1 MKKIVVAMS
10 LVSFCAACSA
20 FAQNA
25 KTAQDILAGY
35 PSGADAKV
43 RNEWQYTLKVDEIKA
58 VADYALEVSKTN
70 LVSGKSIASHVYSSI
85 FRHWGSTTPGLELA
99 PEYDA
104 KFADAGIVLGALMFM
119 NAPKCTEKF
128 IVTHR
133 EGAILKEYPA
143 FVQYIRKA
151 IENKNSLVD
160 ICVHINLLV
169 ELGTKNNGYF
179 GYGGIDRRMSIVLRE
194 APRHIRRK
202 LRERGMPI
210 VVKDGVNHV
219 QDAVDEIS
227 SALNAPKMAGVR
239 EWLSKWF
246 PDYKWIDVKWM
257 TDEELSKFKDDIFY
271 GDIEFDAANRL
282 ILRSHLGVDA
292 YNDFVKK
299 FNN

>member
-43 RNEWQYTLKVDEIKA
+43 RDEWRYTLKGDEIKA
-58 VADYALEVSKTN
+58 IADYAIEVSRTN
-70 LVSGKSIASHVYSSI
+70 LLSGKSIASYVYAPI
-85 FRHWGSTTPGLELA
+85 FRHWAPAPGLELA
-99 PEYDA
+99 PEYDT
-104 KFADAGIVLGALMFM
+104 KFSDAGIVFDTTMFK

-128 IVTHR
+128 LATYR
-133 EGAILKEYPA
+133 EGAVLKEFPA

-151 IENKNSLVD
+151 IENKDDIVD
-160 ICVHINLLV
+160 ICANINV
-169 ELGTKNNGYF
+169 IAECGTKFNNCFY
-179 GYGGIDRRMSIVLRE
+179 YNGIDYKMSKVLQNL
-194 APRHIRRK
+194 PRLIRRK
-202 LRERGMPI
+202 LRERGIPI

-219 QDAVDEIS
+219 QDALDELS
-227 SALNAPKMAGVR
+227 SALNAPKMAGTK

-246 PDYKWIDVKWM
+246 PDYKWIDVRWM
-257 TDEELSKFKDDIFY
+257 SDEELSKFKDDIFY
-271 GDIEFDAANRL
+271 GDIEFGAANRV